1 VTTNRV
7 EEQIQIDFLGPEYG
21 GTPKNKRHQRVQ
33 EDFLLRKARGAD
45 VVFDHA
51 ITITLEGKLPSG
63 AEGKM
68 TMRIADIVGII
79 TMKGISMGSRYKEKD
94 AYDISSLIL
103 YYKSGPLAVAE
114 EMRPYIGN
122 GLIKEALEAI
132 DTKFRSREAE
142 VPNWV
147 ADFQEAIGEVREQ
160 IKTQS
165 YLQMRRFLTALKI

>member
-1 VTTNRV
+1 
-7 EEQIQIDFLGPEYG
+7 
-21 GTPKNKRHQRVQ
+21 
-33 EDFLLRKARGAD
+33 
-45 VVFDHA
+45 
-51 ITITLEGKLPSG
+51 
-63 AEGKM
+63 
-68 TMRIADIVGII
+68 
-79 TMKGISMGSRYKEKD
+79 MG
-94 AYDISSLIL
+94 
-103 YYKSGPLAVAE
+103 
-114 EMRPYIGN
+114 PYIGN